1 MAIYQRLHADGTEM
15 VMTGKPDDKYAVRWV
30 TSPNDTTKSELY
42 IVYYEIVD
50 IALGLRH
57 SSDQVIYRTKSKN
70 EADMYCQMMNKQDE
84 LERE

>member
-1 MAIYQRLHADGTEM
+1 MAIYQRLHADGTEKI
-15 VMTGKPDDKYAVRWV
+15 MTDKPEDKYAVRWV
-30 TSPNDTTKSELY
+30 TSPNAKSELY
-42 IVYYEIVD
+42 IVHYEIVD

>member
-1 MAIYQRLHADGTEM
+1 MAIYQRLHADGTEKIM
-15 VMTGKPDDKYAVRWV
+15 MDKPDDKYAVRRV
-30 TSPNDTTKSELY
+30 TSPYAKGELY
-42 IVYYEIVD
+42 IVHYEIVD

-70 EADMYCQMMNKQDE
+70 EADMYCRMMNKQVE